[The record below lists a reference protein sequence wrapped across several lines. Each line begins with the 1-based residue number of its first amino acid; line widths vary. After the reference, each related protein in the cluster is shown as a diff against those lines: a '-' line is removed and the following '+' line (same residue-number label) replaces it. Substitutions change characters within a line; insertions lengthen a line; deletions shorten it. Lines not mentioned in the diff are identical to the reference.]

1 LSGFGEKGECSVE
14 VTDVSN
20 VSAGLFVTGALFI
33 LAIGSFLSLG
43 VLRFFQQRKGQGGA
57 YLALSALSL
66 IAMIWVVN
74 TWFA

>member
-1 LSGFGEKGECSVE
+1 
-14 VTDVSN
+14 
-20 VSAGLFVTGALFI
+20 LFVTGALFI

-43 VLRFFQQRKGQGGA
+43 VLRLFQQRKGQGGV